1 MPERTQRLPVL
12 PLTQAVVLPRMS
24 ATIPVEGE
32 DARNALQAAQADNGL
47 ILLLPKVE
55 GRYSTVGVI
64 AKIDERGNLPDG
76 TEVVVVQGRLR
87 AILGAVTPE
96 PGGQLWA
103 EFEPAPDP
111 TTYSDRARELAHEY
125 RAVVENIL

>member
-32 DARNALQAAQADNGL
+32 DARNALEAAQADNGL
-47 ILLLPKVE
+47 LLLLPKVE

-64 AKIDERGNLPDG
+64 ASHFSNLLSEP
-76 TEVVVVQGRLR
+76 EVGL
-87 AILGAVTPE
+87 
-96 PGGQLWA
+96 LWA
-103 EFEPAPDP
+103 SLSVGAARMGFSSTVCSELTCESAP
-111 TTYSDRARELAHEY
+111 E
-125 RAVVENIL
+125 